1 MTLVGHGPPDID
13 VSVLATDRRLTPS
26 ELPLEPSSEGIVYG
40 QELFFLGFPYGII
53 GKYLFRP
60 EGYPLPLVKRATLS
74 LFHGDVY
81 LLDGHNNPRFSGGPV
96 VFVPPGRRDF
106 KVAGVISGFRAEEEP
121 VLAGGQPTPLVYHY
135 NTGIIVCQ
143 RIEHA
148 VALIQANPIGFSLA

>member
-40 QELFFLGFPYGII
+40 QELFFLGFPYGTI

-60 EGYPLPLVKRATLS
+60 AGYPLPLVNRATLS

-135 NTGIIVCQ
+135 NTGTIVCQ

-148 VALIQANPIGFSLA
+148 LVLIQANPIGFSLD